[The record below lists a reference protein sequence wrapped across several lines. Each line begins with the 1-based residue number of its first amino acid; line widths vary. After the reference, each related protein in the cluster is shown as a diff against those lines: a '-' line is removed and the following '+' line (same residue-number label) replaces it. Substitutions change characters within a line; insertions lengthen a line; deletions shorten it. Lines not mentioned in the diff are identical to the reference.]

1 LFFFTL
7 KPPLD
12 SLQNG
17 SCFYAHYLLQKTVS
31 LIIRKLNMACP
42 AHTYY
47 PIFEPQKKRFKKELT
62 SQKTTLK
69 ARSGYFYGFNGKETD
84 AETDLQDY
92 GMRIYNPSLGRFLSV
107 DPISASYPMLTPYQ
121 FASNTPIQAIDLDGL
136 EAMVSYIT
144 TNADGSTDIRVM
156 TDSDIED
163 NAEVPMQNRI
173 VVNGTELTTA
183 YGSMGVPFLDAN
195 MQNVRMTDDGHLAY
209 DTPDASGNLY
219 TVYTATA
226 AITTTG
232 SNGTPV
238 SHISFKADLHTNGT
252 VGSIPMT
259 IPFDGSVTPPATA
272 GTPVNLTVPANAD
285 SGSAKLNARLDDFAV
300 ANTTIVTVTSPAR
313 TPGGVGAVSTT
324 NMVGTGGVTPVN
336 VTIPV
341 AAGDNINL
349 TTPQVDSRDYYNLTG
364 NLQYTVT
371 PR

>member
-1 LFFFTL
+1 
-7 KPPLD
+7 
-12 SLQNG
+12 
-17 SCFYAHYLLQKTVS
+17 
-31 LIIRKLNMACP
+31 
-42 AHTYY
+42 
-47 PIFEPQKKRFKKELT
+47 
-62 SQKTTLK
+62 
-69 ARSGYFYGFNGKETD
+69 
-84 AETDLQDY
+84 
-92 GMRIYNPSLGRFLSV
+92 
-107 DPISASYPMLTPYQ
+107 MLTPYQ

-285 SGSAKLNARLDDFAV
+285 PGSAKLNARLDDFAV